1 MFVCVC
7 VCVCNYSAV
16 FGINIVTC
24 QTLLYNI
31 TGVATMRPAHIDDVH
46 ISCNNKNVFMK
57 NTLEQIM
64 STFSGFSN

>member
-1 MFVCVC
+1 
-7 VCVCNYSAV
+7 
-16 FGINIVTC
+16 
-24 QTLLYNI
+24 
-31 TGVATMRPAHIDDVH
+31 MRPAHIDDVH